1 MGQVFWVVKCGERRA
16 YSVEVNRFEKFEQ
29 VSALPFRRGDER
41 DVGCQ
46 SLRAAEG
53 RVAEGDFADDVATS
67 ALPAVNAF
75 GYTLSTEVI
84 NAVMCANAYGYDYG
98 SIGRQKSGSRTRPQF
113 GYRQSIKVPW

>member
-41 DVGCQ
+41 GVGCQ

-53 RVAEGDFADDVATS
+53 RGAEGDLADDDATS
-67 ALPAVNAF
+67 ALPMTNVF
-75 GYTLSTEVI
+75 G
-84 NAVMCANAYGYDYG
+84 
-98 SIGRQKSGSRTRPQF
+98 
-113 GYRQSIKVPW
+113 